1 MSEHVYVILSERTI
15 RHATSSKAD
24 LLRKRGIN
32 PDLPYSERQRPGSS
46 VIEFTQ
52 PPLPSDLPSS
62 EEGHDAY

>member
-1 MSEHVYVILSERTI
+1 MSDHVYVILSERTI
-15 RHATSSKAD
+15 RHATISKTD

-52 PPLPSDLPSS
+52 PPLPSDLSS
-62 EEGHDAY
+62 SGELHDVY